1 MKVYYWSPF
10 ISHVATVTSVINSV
24 KAINKFSKKNIEVS
38 IINVFKEW
46 SPYNDIIIKNKI
58 KILELNTFLD
68 IKNLPKGGFF
78 KSRLTYFITFI
89 FSTFKLDKLLKKEK
103 PDFLII
109 HLITFIPLFLMAIF
123 SYKTKFILRISGF
136 PKLNFFRKILWK
148 LSNKKIYKIFC
159 PTELTKEILIKNN
172 IFDIEKIF
180 VVKDPIIDV
189 NEFKIKKNDIID
201 KSSIY
206 DQEYIISIGRLTKQ
220 KNFLFLVNAFKHVLL
235 KLPNINL
242 VILGEGED
250 RFKIQKKIND
260 NFLNGKIILA
270 GEKKNIYPYLNKA
283 VFFVLTSDW
292 EDPGL
297 VILESMFSRKI
308 VLSSDCMSGPVS
320 IINNGQNGF
329 LYKRNNLYDFCEK
342 FFFIYKN
349 IINNNEEFKKI
360 LFEAMKETKSYT
372 LLHHF
377 NLMKIH
383 LKI

>member
-58 KILELNTFLD
+58 KTLELNTFLD
-68 IKNLPKGGFF
+68 IKNLPKGSFF

-89 FSTFKLDKLLKKEK
+89 FSTFKLDKLLKEEK

-189 NEFKIKKNDIID
+189 NEFQIKKNDIID

-206 DQEYIISIGRLTKQ
+206 NQEYIISIGRLTKQ

-292 EDPGL
+292 EDPGF
-297 VILESMFSRKI
+297 VILETMFSRKI

-349 IINNNEEFKKI
+349 IINNNKEFKKI

-383 LKI
+383 LMI

>member
-46 SPYNDIIIKNKI
+46 SPYKDIIIKNKI
-58 KILELNTFLD
+58 KILKLNIFLD
-68 IKNLPKGGFF
+68 IKNLPKGSFF

-89 FSTFKLDKLLKKEK
+89 FSIFKLDKLLKVEK

-109 HLITFIPLFLMAIF
+109 HLITFIPLLLMVIF

-206 DQEYIISIGRLTKQ
+206 DQEDIISIGRLTKQ

-235 KLPNINL
+235 K
-242 VILGEGED
+242 
-250 RFKIQKKIND
+250 
-260 NFLNGKIILA
+260 
-270 GEKKNIYPYLNKA
+270 
-283 VFFVLTSDW
+283 
-292 EDPGL
+292 
-297 VILESMFSRKI
+297 
-308 VLSSDCMSGPVS
+308 
-320 IINNGQNGF
+320 
-329 LYKRNNLYDFCEK
+329 
-342 FFFIYKN
+342 
-349 IINNNEEFKKI
+349 
-360 LFEAMKETKSYT
+360 
-372 LLHHF
+372 
-377 NLMKIH
+377 
-383 LKI
+383 

>member
-68 IKNLPKGGFF
+68 IKNLPKGSFF

-159 PTELTKEILIKNN
+159 PTEFTKEILIKNN

-260 NFLNGKIILA
+260 NSLNGKIILV
-270 GEKKNIYPYLNKA
+270 GDKKNIYPYLNKA

-292 EDPGL
+292 EDPGF

-372 LLHHF
+372 LLNHF

>member
-58 KILELNTFLD
+58 KILKLNIFLD
-68 IKNLPKGGFF
+68 IKNLPKGSFF

-89 FSTFKLDKLLKKEK
+89 FSIFKLDKLLKVEK

-109 HLITFIPLFLMAIF
+109 HLITFIPLLLMVIF

-206 DQEYIISIGRLTKQ
+206 NQEYIISIGRLTKQ

-292 EDPGL
+292 EDPGF

-349 IINNNEEFKKI
+349 IINNNEEFKEI

>member
-68 IKNLPKGGFF
+68 IKNLPKGSFF

-109 HLITFIPLFLMAIF
+109 HLITFIPLFLMVIF

-159 PTELTKEILIKNN
+159 PTEFTKEILIKNN

-260 NFLNGKIILA
+260 NSLNGKIILV

-292 EDPGL
+292 EDPGF

-372 LLHHF
+372 LLNHF